1 MESEIYWQAVQAKD
15 ARFDGA
21 FVFGV
26 RTTGIFCRPS
36 CTARKPKRENVEF
49 FAGAERA
56 ELSGFRAC
64 LRCKPNV
71 EKVVDPRVQAVLK
84 ACELLI
90 DEEEFSLADLGAEL
104 NLSPTHF
111 QRTFKEFVGVSPK
124 KYRETKRM
132 ERFKSEIKDG
142 REITDAMYEAG
153 FGSSSRLYEK
163 AMEKLGMTP
172 AIYKKGGKGMDI
184 KYITADT
191 ELGKILVA
199 RTPRG
204 ICSVTFGDSAKGLVE
219 DLEHEYPNAEISKG
233 GDELSSAVDAIVKYL
248 SGQSKR
254 LVLPLDLQATA
265 FQMQVWEM
273 LKNIPYGETRSYT
286 EIADQLGDKR
296 KVRAVAQACARNRVA
311 LVIPCH
317 RVIAGD
323 GKLSGY
329 RWGIERKKKL
339 LESEKGAK

>member
-1 MESEIYWQAVQAKD
+1 MESEICWQAVQAKD

-49 FAGAERA
+49 FAGADSA
-56 ELSGFRAC
+56 EQKGFRAC
-64 LRCKPNV
+64 LRCRPKIENP
-71 EKVVDPRVQAVLK
+71 VDPRVDAVLR
-84 ACELLI
+84 ACELLADD
-90 DEEEFSLADLGAEL
+90 DELSLADLGAEL
-104 NLSPTHF
+104 DLSPTHF

-124 KYRETKRM
+124 KYREIKRM
-132 ERFKSEIKDG
+132 EKFKSEIRDG

-163 AMEKLGMTP
+163 ATEKLGMTP
-172 AIYKKGGKGMDI
+172 AVYKKGGKEMDI
-184 KYITADT
+184 KYVTADT
-191 ELGKILVA
+191 DLGKILVA
-199 RTPRG
+199 RTRRG
-204 ICSVTFGDSAKGLVE
+204 ICSVTFGDSAKTLVA
-219 DLEHEYPNAEISKG
+219 DLEHEFPNAAISKG
-233 GDELSSAVDAIVKYL
+233 GDELSSAVDAIIKYL
-248 SGQSKR
+248 SGHSKR

-265 FQMQVWEM
+265 FQMQVWE
-273 LKNIPYGETRSYT
+273 LLRKIPYGETRSYGQ
-286 EIADQLGDKR
+286 IAEQLGDKR

-339 LESEKGAK
+339 LAGEGAG

>member
-49 FAGAERA
+49 FAGIDGAEQ
-56 ELSGFRAC
+56 SGFRAC
-64 LRCKPNV
+64 LRCRPEV
-71 EKVVDPRVQAVLK
+71 ENPVDPRVGAVLR
-84 ACELLI
+84 ACELLA
-90 DEEEFSLADLGAEL
+90 DDDEFSLADLGAEVD
-104 NLSPTHF
+104 LSPAHF

-124 KYRETKRM
+124 KYREIKRM
-132 ERFKSEIKDG
+132 EKFKSEIKGG

-163 AMEKLGMTP
+163 ATEKLGMTP
-172 AIYKKGGKGMDI
+172 AVYKKGGKGMDI
-184 KYITADT
+184 KYVTADT

-199 RTPRG
+199 RTRRG
-204 ICSVTFGDSAKGLVE
+204 ICSVTFGDSAKALVE
-219 DLEHEYPNAEISKG
+219 DLDYEFPNAVISKG
-233 GDELSSAVDAIVKYL
+233 GEELSSAVDAIIKYL
-248 SGQSKR
+248 SGKSKR

-265 FQMQVWEM
+265 FQMQVWE
-273 LKNIPYGETRSYT
+273 LLRQIPYGETRSYT
-286 EIADQLGDKR
+286 QIAEQLGDKR

-323 GKLSGY
+323 GRLSGY
-329 RWGIERKKKL
+329 RWGIDRKKKL
-339 LESEKGAK
+339 LAAETRA